1 MAEYPIGF
9 FDDSKGGAWQY
20 PVCQRHVG
28 HDGKHRAHK
37 AYGGVEWE
45 TSSQPAIRDSKS
57 S

>member
-1 MAEYPIGF
+1 VSEQEQMEEYPIGF
-9 FDDSKGGAWQY
+9 FDDSKGGAWQH

-37 AYGGVEWE
+37 AYGA
-45 TSSQPAIRDSKS
+45 SPLRNDPKS